1 MEPALIGRLPRCR
14 EGGLRGLSWIIAPGA
29 VKAGGRYP
37 NLAHVSD
44 WLPTLTAAAG
54 IDMGTV
60 GAGFEELDGV
70 SHWAALTSSDGDSVG
85 GPPRTEILFN
95 IVSSMPLNL
104 ESSFANSGAS
114 VLWAG
119 WDQRH
124 GHRGAACRA
133 AQAAPLAADKRRRRR
148 AL

>member
-1 MEPALIGRLPRCR
+1 MELALARRLPRCR

-37 NLAHVSD
+37 NLAHVTD

-54 IDMGTV
+54 VDMATV

-70 SHWAALTSSDGDSVG
+70 SHWTALTSSSSDGDSVG

-95 IVSSMPLNL
+95 IVSSMPL
-104 ESSFANSGAS
+104 AT
-114 VLWAG
+114 
-119 WDQRH
+119 
-124 GHRGAACRA
+124 
-133 AQAAPLAADKRRRRR
+133 
-148 AL
+148 

>member
-1 MEPALIGRLPRCR
+1 MELALARRLPRCR

-54 IDMGTV
+54 VDMATV

-70 SHWAALTSSDGDSVG
+70 SHWAALTSSSSDGESVG

-95 IVSSMPLNL
+95 IVSSMLDL
-104 ESSFANSGAS
+104 ARVSLRSLSSVGVVGRMGSTARAPRRCVSGGTSCSARS
-114 VLWAG
+114 
-119 WDQRH
+119 
-124 GHRGAACRA
+124 
-133 AQAAPLAADKRRRRR
+133 
-148 AL
+148 